1 MFEHNPETSSIQWRI
16 IGAMVVALVLLL
28 AATSAYAAAGQN
40 KEPWSGQKYDRA
52 GMAVIMH
59 NVDSGSS
66 ASSNSIGA
74 STTLVCG
81 GGGGGA
87 SSATANSTCIIVN
100 NGAAD
105 ITTGQASDGGQS
117 ASSSTATSSTDQNSM
132 SGALGGLVPGG

>member
-16 IGAMVVALVLLL
+16 IGAMVVAFVLLL
-28 AATSAYAAAGQN
+28 AATSAYAAGQN

-81 GGGGGA
+81 GGGGA

-105 ITTGQASDGGQS
+105 ITAGQASDGGQS
-117 ASSSTATSSTDQNSM
+117 ASSSTSTTSSDQNSM

>member
-1 MFEHNPETSSIQWRI
+1 MFERNFETRRSDRRY
-16 IGAMVVALVLLL
+16 IGAMALGLALLI
-28 AATSAYAAAGQN
+28 AATSAYAAGQN

-52 GMAVIMH
+52 AMAVIMR
-59 NVDSGSS
+59 NADSGSS

-81 GGGGGA
+81 GGGGT

-105 ITTGQASDGGQS
+105 ITAGQTSDGGQS
-117 ASSSTATSSTDQNSM
+117 ASSSTSTTADQNSM
-132 SGALGGLVPGG
+132 SSALSGLTPGG